1 MSLINDALKRARQHQ
16 KNPISGGPPLLPVE
30 PEKTGSVSEWML
42 PAVII
47 FLIVAACFFI
57 GLALAKHTVTKIVAA
72 PEPAPTPQVEAVPTP
87 SVMQATTNTEP
98 EIPAPAPPKVQGIV
112 YDPVRPWA
120 IVDGRTVFIG
130 DRVREFRVKEI
141 ARNTIT
147 LEATNGSQKKLGLGQ

>member
-16 KNPISGGPPLLPVE
+16 KNPPSGGPPLTPVE
-30 PEKTGSVSEWML
+30 PEKPGSASEWIL
-42 PAVII
+42 PTVIV

-57 GLALAKHTVTKIVAA
+57 GLALAKRTVSKIVAA
-72 PEPAPTPQVEAVPTP
+72 PEPATAQQVEAVPIP
-87 SVMQATTNTEP
+87 PVMPAPTNIEP

-141 ARNTIT
+141 AKNTIT
-147 LEATNGSQKKLGLGQ
+147 LETTNGSQKKLGLGQ